1 VKDTMLLVKQLDFS
15 LV

>member
-1 VKDTMLLVKQLDFS
+1 VKDTMFLVKQLDFS